1 MTADDPT
8 VSDEQVEIEPWH
20 AVWSDDGTWPGQPER
35 QAAIVDRHGATLGER
50 VFLAQD
56 ASIACESLTIG
67 DRTYVAKGCVLRDRI
82 TMGEDCTLN
91 PYVTLAGRVTLG
103 DGVRIASYAAI
114 YGFNHVFD
122 DLEIPIWWQG
132 LDEQGIT
139 VEDDVWVGTHVV
151 ICDGV
156 TVGAHSVLA
165 AGSVVTKDVPPYS
178 VVGGV
183 PARVLY
189 DRRDRPRPPVRR
201 DALAELDRR
210 VAEQWRD
217 VLALCRN
224 DAEPDV
230 AAYVDRPGEPWKV
243 RPTCDAVEIAA
254 AFGDVAGAGATQ
266 DLIAWLQGLQ
276 DPTTGLFPDPTEPPL
291 DEDPIRLRLDAEY
304 QTYGVLSV
312 GYALEVLGAAPRVS
326 VHVV

>member
-1 MTADDPT
+1 MGDEP

-35 QAAIVDRHGATLGER
+35 LATIQDRSGATLGDR

-103 DGVRIASYAAI
+103 DGVRVASFAAL

-132 LDEQGIT
+132 LDEQGIV
-139 VEDDVWVGTHVV
+139 VEDDVWIGTHVV

-165 AGSVVTKDVPPYS
+165 
-178 VVGGV
+178 
-183 PARVLY
+183 
-189 DRRDRPRPPVRR
+189 
-201 DALAELDRR
+201 
-210 VAEQWRD
+210 W
-217 VLALCRN
+217 
-224 DAEPDV
+224 
-230 AAYVDRPGEPWKV
+230 
-243 RPTCDAVEIAA
+243 
-254 AFGDVAGAGATQ
+254 
-266 DLIAWLQGLQ
+266 
-276 DPTTGLFPDPTEPPL
+276 
-291 DEDPIRLRLDAEY
+291 
-304 QTYGVLSV
+304 
-312 GYALEVLGAAPRVS
+312 
-326 VHVV
+326 